1 MAFRACSAWLYS
13 AISLCYTLPV
23 LDRVV
28 LTSVIAVT
36 LGYGASAIAAQTAST
51 PQAAAPVQ
59 APDPPPATPPEVP
72 RPVFSEWL
80 AGVRTE
86 ALERGIREEIV
97 DRALGSVEEPVTSV
111 LERDRTQAERVLS
124 LETYLSRRLTPAIV
138 KTGRQKMA
146 PHRSLLDTVAK
157 HYQVPAST
165 LVAIWGAES
174 NFGRFSGV
182 RPTVPALATLAFD
195 PRRATLFRREL
206 FSALEILDKG
216 HIELA
221 EMRGSWAGAMGQ
233 PQFMPSSYLR
243 YAEDFDGDGRRDIW
257 ASAPDVFASIANYLR
272 GHGWIGGKRWGRE
285 VKVTRA
291 AATRIAADVA
301 RRDGSCQAKRAMT
314 VALPLGE
321 WQRLGV
327 TLPDGRPLP
336 AADQPASMVSGSSRH
351 FLVYENY
358 DVLLDYNCAH
368 AYALS
373 VALLSDRLAAAR

>member
-1 MAFRACSAWLYS
+1 
-13 AISLCYTLPV
+13 V
-23 LDRVV
+23 LHRVV
-28 LTSVIAVT
+28 LVSLFALALGGSV
-36 LGYGASAIAAQTAST
+36 SAIAAQATSVPQVTA
-51 PQAAAPVQ
+51 PAPPV
-59 APDPPPATPPEVP
+59 DPPAPSPDTARPP
-72 RPVFSEWL
+72 FSEWL
-80 AGVRTE
+80 AGVRAE
-86 ALERGIREEIV
+86 AIDRGIREDIV
-97 DRALGSVEEPVTSV
+97 DRALSTVEEPVASV

-124 LETYLSRRLTPAIV
+124 LETYLTRRLTPAIV

-146 PHRSLLDTVAK
+146 AHRSLLEKVAR

-206 FSALEILDKG
+206 LSALEILDRG

-221 EMRGSWAGAMGQ
+221 AMRGSWAGAMGQ

-257 ASAPDVFASIANYLR
+257 ESAPDVFASIANYLK
-272 GHGWIGGKRWGRE
+272 GAGWIGGKRWGRE
-285 VKVTRA
+285 VRVARE

-301 RRDGSCQAKRAMT
+301 RRDGTCQARRNMT
-314 VALPLGE
+314 VALPLAE

-327 TLPDGRPLP
+327 RLPDGRPLP
-336 AADQPASMVSGSSRH
+336 SADQSASLVSGSSRH

-373 VALLSDRLAAAR
+373 VALLSDRLSAAR